1 MNFFT
6 HSPQL
11 GLSGEIEE
19 VQDMVTLGE
28 EELLICS
35 QELQILIAAVVANG
49 FHLHSVNEWITD
61 GMESELAVSMCCIGL

>member
-11 GLSGEIEE
+11 GFSGGIGE

-49 FHLHSVNEWITD
+49 FHFHRVNEWITD
-61 GMESELAVSMCCIGL
+61 GMKWELVA